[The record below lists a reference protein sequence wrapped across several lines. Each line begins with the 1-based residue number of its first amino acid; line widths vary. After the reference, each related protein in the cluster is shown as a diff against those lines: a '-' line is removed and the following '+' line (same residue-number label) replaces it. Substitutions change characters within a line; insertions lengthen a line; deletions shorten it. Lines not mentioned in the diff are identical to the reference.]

1 MSNGKILN
9 LHKFEP
15 LEKLKVKRV
24 CIHPENEKK
33 KTEKMAWSIEKH
45 QLQSKLC
52 TYVCINDN
60 NNKCYLISHAKL
72 PSK

>member
-1 MSNGKILN
+1 MKIFV
-9 LHKFEP
+9 KIFET
-15 LEKLKVKRV
+15 LEKIKSEACLYSPRKRKEENGENGLKK
-24 CIHPENEKK
+24 
-33 KTEKMAWSIEKH
+33 KH

>member
-33 KTEKMAWSIEKH
+33 KTEKMA
-45 QLQSKLC
+45 
-52 TYVCINDN
+52 
-60 NNKCYLISHAKL
+60 
-72 PSK
+72 

>member
-1 MSNGKILN
+1 MWVSMNFCI
-9 LHKFEP
+9 KFET

-24 CIHPENEKK
+24 CIHPENVKRGKLGENGLKK
-33 KTEKMAWSIEKH
+33 KH